1 MMAKAA
7 GLPLVAITP
16 MASSVSENSSLANLA
31 TASSNGPASTGSTV
45 AKISNTA
52 NGRARKLLKKLVSTG
67 RPRQKQW
74 GRRGSS
80 RPSPACSDL
89 KGGSGALTAAL
100 VGLGVV
106 VAALLA
112 DPVADQVLGALEFLR
127 PCIAGHQAR
136 GLPHHV
142 ELAVALDFANEHRLG
157 DVMVGKHP
165 RGAAGQ
171 VLGFDAGQRVDHLV
185 GVGRLHLLDRLA
197 PYVEADPVSF
207 HRIVGGALRVLGV
220 GLPRLDEL
228 LVLGRLDR
236 LEVVPGGEMAEQR
249 LGVDAGEFFFTDRER
264 HDRNVGRLDALVA
277 ELLVEGHG
285 GVAVDG
291 GDPRGFSARPSRTS

>member
-16 MASSVSENSSLANLA
+16 MASSVSENSSLAHLA

-52 NGRARKLLKKLVSTG
+52 NGRARKPLKKLVSTG

-74 GRRGSS
+74 GRRRISP
-80 RPSPACSDL
+80 PSPACSDF

-112 DPVADQVLGALEFLR
+112 DPVADQVLGALELLR
-127 PCIAGHQAR
+127 PCIAGNQAR

-142 ELAVALDFANEHRLG
+142 ELAIAFDFANEHRLG
-157 DVMVGKHP
+157 DVVVRQHLGHAASQV
-165 RGAAGQ
+165 RG
-171 VLGFDAGQRVDHLV
+171 LGTRQRVDHLV
-185 GVGRLHLLDRLA
+185 RIDRLGLFDRLH
-197 PYVEADPVSF
+197 PHIEAD
-207 HRIVGGALRVLGV
+207 IG
-220 GLPRLDEL
+220 
-228 LVLGRLDR
+228 
-236 LEVVPGGEMAEQR
+236 
-249 LGVDAGEFFFTDRER
+249 
-264 HDRNVGRLDALVA
+264 
-277 ELLVEGHG
+277 
-285 GVAVDG
+285 
-291 GDPRGFSARPSRTS
+291 

>member
-74 GRRGSS
+74 GRRRISP
-80 RPSPACSDL
+80 PSPACSDL

-112 DPVADQVLGALEFLR
+112 DPVADQVLGALELLR

-142 ELAVALDFANEHRLG
+142 ELAVALDLADEHRLG
-157 DVMVGKHP
+157 DVVVRQHL
-165 RGAAGQ
+165 RRATGQ
-171 VLGFDAGQRVDHLV
+171 VRRLGARESIDHLV
-185 GVGRLHLLDRLA
+185 RIGRLHFLDRLH
-197 PYVEADPVSF
+197 PHVEADVVRF
-207 HRIVGGALRVLGV
+207 HRIV
-220 GLPRLDEL
+220 
-228 LVLGRLDR
+228 
-236 LEVVPGGEMAEQR
+236 
-249 LGVDAGEFFFTDRER
+249 
-264 HDRNVGRLDALVA
+264 
-277 ELLVEGHG
+277 
-285 GVAVDG
+285 
-291 GDPRGFSARPSRTS
+291 